1 MVHATTTNDLEL
13 VLDRIPVEYP
23 ALVMETFL
31 SIGKNEIP
39 DNCASL
45 ADGYCWMVSKHSVF
59 VWSATTEGDSG
70 RNTVQLPLPP
80 SGLPYS
86 SRSVVV
92 YKNTRGRPPG
102 LLVVSG
108 EGVARHWPSVT
119 SSIHSET
126 VIDLASE
133 VTLSVQLL
141 ESSGVETSF
150 ALTTTSGSVYLLCI
164 GSVRTRGEIQCIKVG
179 SRETRGIGRR
189 LSNIIFGSQGSATE
203 SSHVINS
210 LVLQEYSQDDG
221 NVSTPLDASVIT
233 ISPSCMN
240 CFNVAKKCLA
250 WTVNTRTFLEGYV
263 TGYFERSS
271 RGRLIAGVSVWLLD
285 AAKFRGGLLLLLAGS
300 HDNTLDVT
308 FFLAMTRLE
317 SGAPTDVDW
326 FSVIPVGSS
335 HVHDFKADEETC
347 FVGRVSLC
355 VPGLTSNSSSCE
367 RTDGVIILY
376 PHFVQSIYPP
386 DRPSRHNELPLN
398 KVLGF
403 PVETK
408 LAGHACDDRFCY
420 VMTVEGGISC
430 VRLLPKGFDDDLKDD
445 KTFIDDLM
453 DIKDNVPQ
461 DEIALN
467 LFISAFAS
475 FVEKN
480 IVSSCLF

>member
-1 MVHATTTNDLEL
+1 MVHANTTNDLEL
-13 VLDRIPVEYP
+13 VLDRIPIEYP

-31 SIGKNEIP
+31 SIENGQSELTV
-39 DNCASL
+39 ASL
-45 ADGYCWMVSKHSVF
+45 RCMVTVDGFETQCICVEYNAGLDRRTNGIRHD
-59 VWSATTEGDSG
+59 TECDSG
-70 RNTVQLPLPP
+70 RSTVQLPLPP

-86 SRSVVV
+86 ARSVVV

-126 VIDLASE
+126 VIDLTSE

-141 ESSGVETSF
+141 ESSDIDTSF
-150 ALTTTSGSVYLLCI
+150 VLTTTSGSVYLLF
-164 GSVRTRGEIQCIKVG
+164 GGAVQTRGEIQFAKIG

-189 LSNIIFGSQGSATE
+189 LSNIIFGSQGSASD

-210 LVLQEYSQDDG
+210 LVFRGDSQEDG
-221 NVSTPLDASVIT
+221 GVSAADAAVVT

-240 CFNVAKKCLA
+240 CFNVDKKGLA

-263 TGYFERSS
+263 TGFFE
-271 RGRLIAGVSVWLLD
+271 VS
-285 AAKFRGGLLLLLAGS
+285 
-300 HDNTLDVT
+300 
-308 FFLAMTRLE
+308 MTRFDG
-317 SGAPTDVDW
+317 GAPTDVEW

-335 HVHDFKADEETC
+335 HTNDFKADEESC

-355 VPGLTSNSSSCE
+355 VPGLTSNSTNCE

-376 PHFVQSIYPP
+376 PQF
-386 DRPSRHNELPLN
+386 
-398 KVLGF
+398 
-403 PVETK
+403 
-408 LAGHACDDRFCY
+408 ACDDRFCY

-430 VRLLPKGFDDDLKDD
+430 VRLLPKAVLVLFRGFDDDLKDD
-445 KTFIDDLM
+445 TTFIDDLM
-453 DIKDNVPQ
+453 DIKENVSQ
-461 DEIALN
+461 DEMALP

-480 IVSSCLF
+480 IVSLLTSSFTPFSENFM